1 MTTTTSDE
9 IRIGPLTIRFLLEAE
24 TTAGALT
31 AFEFTVPSDAM
42 VLAPHSHDAYDETVY
57 GVAGTLTWTVAGHE
71 IQVGPGEVLFI
82 PRGVV
87 HKFENRGDSDATAY
101 AVVTPGILGPDY
113 FREVAA
119 VVDAAAGPPDP
130 AAIGE
135 VMRRH
140 GLTPAA

>member
-1 MTTTTSDE
+1 MTTTTNE
-9 IRIGPLTIRFLLEAE
+9 VIRIGGLTIHFLLDAE
-24 TTAGALT
+24 TSKGELT
-31 AFEFTVPSDAM
+31 AFEFNVPSQARVM
-42 VLAPHSHDAYDETVY
+42 AAHSHDAYDETVY
-57 GVAGTLTWTVAGHE
+57 GVAGTLTWTVDGDE

-87 HKFENRGDSDATAY
+87 HKFENRGDGDATAY
-101 AVVTPGILGPDY
+101 AVVTPGILGPDF
-113 FREVAA
+113 FREIAA

-140 GLTPAA
+140 GLTPAH